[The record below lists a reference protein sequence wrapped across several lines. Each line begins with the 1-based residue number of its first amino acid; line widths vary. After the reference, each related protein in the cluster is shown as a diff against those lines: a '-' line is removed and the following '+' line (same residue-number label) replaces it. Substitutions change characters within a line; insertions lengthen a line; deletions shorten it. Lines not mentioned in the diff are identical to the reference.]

1 MLSERVKR
9 RIPLTQPTV
18 GDFVMPATGEIHA
31 VRMVTTATLA
41 RAEED
46 VRQGRQKL
54 VIPLIGYDFAHID
67 FQGPMGEIVTRVLD
81 KMQVAPAQFR
91 IPQLPVLSSR
101 GTFRPVLVKP
111 EGLQSSVIEDEPTV
125 SARLT
130 FNLPKSSYASVVLRE
145 FIKPRFINQL

>member
-1 MLSERVKR
+1 
-9 RIPLTQPTV
+9 
-18 GDFVMPATGEIHA
+18 
-31 VRMVTTATLA
+31 
-41 RAEED
+41 
-46 VRQGRQKL
+46 
-54 VIPLIGYDFAHID
+54 
-67 FQGPMGEIVTRVLD
+67 MGEIVTRVLD